1 MKKMITV
8 AALAA
13 AMAAFG
19 ASGVMAETVDKVD
32 VEGITFEVPDDIR
45 DLLTVT
51 TEGLDENTLVQ
62 VQETASIEADKA
74 ADRGVELPGWV
85 FSIVRVPEDEW
96 KEFRSDMVD
105 GMDVFAKADDFYYVF
120 AHPTDV
126 RFVRE
131 SNEEMEKGRE
141 LWTNL
146 NEWAA
151 EEVTQEILKNNSE
164 LEPKQYSCTELDT
177 FLGMIAYQDY
187 TDYEVKTLE
196 YPELDASKLKGTEY
210 AEKLA
215 EEVFYTAIDEVEN
228 ADGESIVLN
237 FPEYDVRFEFLLGE
251 DLQNIVRE
259 VITSEEG
266 EDLYYYEAACE
277 DSDETATGIMHE
289 WVEAIAEA
297 SGETETE
304 AE

>member
-13 AMAAFG
+13 AMAVFG
-19 ASGVMAETVDKVD
+19 ASGAMAGTVDKVD
-32 VEGITFEVPDDIR
+32 VEGVTFEIPEDIR

-74 ADRGVELPGWV
+74 ADRGDELAGWI
-85 FSIVRVPEDEW
+85 FSIVRVPEDKW
-96 KEFRSDMVD
+96 KELRCGMCD
-105 GMDVFAKADDFYYVF
+105 GMDAFARTDDFCYVLQ
-120 AHPTDV
+120 HPTDV
-126 RFVRE
+126 RFFRDSE
-131 SNEEMEKGRE
+131 EEMNKGME

-151 EEVTQEILKNNSE
+151 EEVTKEILENNSE
-164 LEPKQYSCTELDT
+164 LEPKQYSYTELDSY
-177 FLGMIAYQDY
+177 LSRIAYQDY

-196 YPELDASKLKGTEY
+196 YPELDASKLKDTEY

-215 EEVFYTAIDEVEN
+215 EEVIFTAIDDVEN
-228 ADGESIVLN
+228 ADGEYIVLN
-237 FPEYDVRFEFLLGE
+237 FPEYNVRFDFLLGE

-259 VITSEEG
+259 VITSDDG
-266 EDLYYYEAACE
+266 EDVYYYEAACE
-277 DSDETATGIMHE
+277 DPDETSTGIMQE
-289 WVEAIAEA
+289 WCDAIAEV
-297 SGETETE
+297 SSETE